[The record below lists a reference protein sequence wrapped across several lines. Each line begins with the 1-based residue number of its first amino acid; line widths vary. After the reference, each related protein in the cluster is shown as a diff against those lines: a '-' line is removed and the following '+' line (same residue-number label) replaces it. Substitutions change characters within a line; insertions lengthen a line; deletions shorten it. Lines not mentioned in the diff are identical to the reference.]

1 MAESNYGWMRAAGQ
15 AASIPLLIGIA
26 TGIGLL
32 AGRWLDGKLG
42 TAPWLTV
49 ILTFVGLAA
58 GLYESVMILI
68 KVTRNEDG

>member
-1 MAESNYGWMRAAGQ
+1 MAESNYRWMRAAAQ

-26 TGIGLL
+26 TGIGVL

-42 TAPWLTV
+42 TSPWLTV
-49 ILTFVGLAA
+49 ILTLLGLAA

-68 KVTRNEDG
+68 KVTRNEDE